1 MLLLR
6 IILFLLEGF
15 EAGWLVLRLELVRGR
30 LQLVVKFLRNDE
42 LSFIVDSLPLELF
55 LQLEAARPLAKPR
68 SALLHLLIVHIIF
81 IKAWILVEL
90 NPGALRL
97 LRWLRLRLICLEVLA
112 WLLDF
117 PDGLLL
123 LLLRLHL

>member
-6 IILFLLEGF
+6 VVLFLLKGF
-15 EAGWLVLRLELVRGR
+15 EAGWLVLRLELVRRR
-30 LQLVVKFLRNDE
+30 LQLVVKFLRDDE
-42 LSFIVDSLPLELF
+42 LSFIVSLPLELL
-55 LQLEAARPLAKPR
+55 LQLEAARPLTKPR

-97 LRWLRLRLICLEVLA
+97 LRRLRLIRLEVLA

-117 PDGLLL
+117 PHGLLL
-123 LLLRLHL
+123 LLWLHL